1 MSNQKKVEGNNHSNQ
16 TDEITKKF
24 ERTQKHDG
32 LDISESNMSKEE
44 FEQYFQNYQ
53 ENKL

>member
-1 MSNQKKVEGNNHSNQ
+1 MSKQKKVEGNNQSNQ
-16 TDEITKKF
+16 TDSKDRKF
-24 ERTQKHDG
+24 ERTQKHEG

-44 FEQYFQNYQ
+44 FEQYFQSYQ